1 LNIFEINKI
10 IGALLATIL
19 LVIGLNGLT
28 NMIFGG
34 AEHNEQVAAVP
45 AESEQAASAPAAS
58 APAAP
63 EATAPEAVA
72 PEAAVPEAAVPEA
85 VVPEAAAPA
94 APEAAAPAGLA
105 AMVAA
110 ASPEAGQKLFK
121 KKCKVCH
128 SVDQGGKNKIGPN
141 LYGVVGHSI
150 AGHPGYSYS
159 GALKDHGGVWTLEA
173 LDHWL
178 TKPKDFAPGT
188 KMSFGGF
195 KKPGDRAAVIA
206 YMMSLGGAPAALAGT
221 E

>member
-1 LNIFEINKI
+1 MNIFEINKI

-34 AEHNEQVAAVP
+34 AEHE
-45 AESEQAASAPAAS
+45 EQAGAAPAKSESVAS

-63 EATAPEAVA
+63 EASASEPAVS
-72 PEAAVPEAAVPEA
+72 
-85 VVPEAAAPA
+85 
-94 APEAAAPAGLA
+94 EAAAPAGLA

-128 SVDQGGKNKIGPN
+128 SADQGGKNKIGPN
-141 LYGVVGHSI
+141 LYGVVGHPI
-150 AGHPGYSYS
+150 GGHEGYSYS
-159 GALKDHGGVWTLEA
+159 GALKGHGGVWTIET
-173 LDHWL
+173 LDQWL
-178 TKPKDFAPGT
+178 TKPKAFAPGT

-206 YMMSLGGAPAALAGT
+206 YLISLGGAPAALAGT

>member
-1 LNIFEINKI
+1 MNIFEINKI

-28 NMIFGG
+28 NMVFGG
-34 AEHNEQVAAVP
+34 AEHE
-45 AESEQAASAPAAS
+45 EQAGAAPAKSESVAS

-63 EATAPEAVA
+63 EAAVSEPAA
-72 PEAAVPEAAVPEA
+72 PEAAVS
-85 VVPEAAAPA
+85 EAAAPA
-94 APEAAAPAGLA
+94 PAVSEAAAPAGLA
-105 AMVAA
+105 AVVAA

-128 SVDQGGKNKIGPN
+128 STDKGGKNKIGPN
-141 LYGVVGHSI
+141 LYGVVGHPI
-150 AGHPGYSYS
+150 GGHEGYSFS
-159 GALKDHGGVWTLEA
+159 EALKGHGGVWTIET
-173 LDHWL
+173 LDQWL
-178 TKPKDFAPGT
+178 TKPKAFAPGT

-206 YMMSLGGAPAALAGT
+206 YLISLGGAPAALAGT